1 MSEPNPSTT
10 VYGVPSFQSHSIP
23 FDMSDNELMD
33 AFSDMTES
41 ILNSLFPQLGSMN
54 MNLGNYT
61 IDACGNDIIIQS
73 GIVRR

>member
-1 MSEPNPSTT
+1 
-10 VYGVPSFQSHSIP
+10 
-23 FDMSDNELMD
+23 MD

-54 MNLGNYT
+54 LGNYT

-73 GIVRR
+73 GSVRR